1 MLQPSWS
8 ADAFVM
14 KKVKNT
20 VWWTY
25 AIIDLNGEGIVGTQN
40 FTKKN

>member
-25 AIIDLNGEGIVGTQN
+25 AIIYLNGEGIVGTQN